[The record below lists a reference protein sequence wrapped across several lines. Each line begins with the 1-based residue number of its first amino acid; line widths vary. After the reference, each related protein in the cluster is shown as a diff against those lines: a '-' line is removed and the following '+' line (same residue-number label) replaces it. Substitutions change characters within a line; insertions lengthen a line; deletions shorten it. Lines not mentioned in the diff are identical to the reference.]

1 MILSPVGVTFSV
13 GSKGYACLIAKEV
26 RFRLHFNTLLAISCT
41 WMLPEV
47 MPYWKSLIF
56 GR

>member
-1 MILSPVGVTFSV
+1 MILSPVRVTFSV